1 MEQIILGRTGLKVS
15 IAGLGCG
22 GHSRIGLPKYGEE
35 HAAGVVRKAIELGVT
50 FIDTAT
56 VYGTEGAVGRGLEGV
71 PRDSYVVSSKFP
83 YGFDGN
89 FAPAEKLMS
98 TLEDCLRLI
107 RSDYVDIYHL
117 HGLLPKDYAQA
128 REMYYPVLLKAK
140 EQGKLRFIGLTERFA
155 SDTTHEMLRMAIADD
170 AADVVMV
177 GYNMLNPCA
186 AKTVIPAAKEKN
198 IGVLNMF
205 AVRSALSD
213 PVRLQANLDRIA
225 EKGQGGPGFTPTTDV
240 FDFLVE
246 QGFAKSVI
254 EAAYRFCMHTPGIDV
269 TLTGTSN
276 TDHLAENLQSI
287 AAPRLPEAALARLE
301 TLFGNVD
308 CADSE

>member
-1 MEQIILGRTGLKVS
+1 MEQTVLGRTGLKVS

-22 GHSRIGLPKYGEE
+22 GHSRLGLPKFGEE

-56 VYGTEGAVGRGLEGV
+56 AYGTEGAVGRGLEGV

-83 YGFDGN
+83 YGFDGT
-89 FAPAEKLMS
+89 FAPPEKLMS

-128 REMYYPVLLKAK
+128 REMYFPVLQKAK

-155 SDTTHEMLRMAIADD
+155 ADTTHEMLMQAIADD

-177 GYNMLNPCA
+177 GYNMLNPSA
-186 AKTVIPAAKEKN
+186 AKTVLPAAKAKG

-225 EKGQGGPGFTPTTDV
+225 ERGQGGSGFTPTTDI
-240 FDFLVE
+240 FDFLME
-246 QGFAKSVI
+246 QGAAASVI
-254 EAAYRFCMHTPGIDV
+254 EAAYRFCTHTPGVDV

-276 TDHLAENLQSI
+276 TDHLEENLRAI
-287 AAPRLPEAALARLE
+287 AMPGLPDAALARLE